1 MESCSGALLSRLL
14 GAFLWLSFTL
24 CGFQNDSWW
33 VAGSKVSLLAQTGQI
48 PPTALQ
54 CFFFPL
60 LPHQALI
67 YLLLSLLIQHG
78 ITHSLS
84 SPPSI
89 CAPLHF

>member
-1 MESCSGALLSRLL
+1 M
-14 GAFLWLSFTL
+14 
-24 CGFQNDSWW
+24 
-33 VAGSKVSLLAQTGQI
+33 SLLAQTGQI
-48 PPTALQ
+48 PPIALQ

-78 ITHSLS
+78 ITYSLS